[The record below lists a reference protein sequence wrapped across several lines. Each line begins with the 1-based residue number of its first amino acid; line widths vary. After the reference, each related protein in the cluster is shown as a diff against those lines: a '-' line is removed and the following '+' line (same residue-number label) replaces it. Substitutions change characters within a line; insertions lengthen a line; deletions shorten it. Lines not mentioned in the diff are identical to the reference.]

1 MASII
6 PGYNYD
12 IFVSYRQKDN
22 KYDGW
27 VTEFVDNLKKELEAT
42 FKEDLS
48 VYFDINPHD
57 GLLETHDVD
66 ASLKEKLKCLVF
78 IPVISQTY
86 CDPKAFAW
94 GHEFCA
100 FNELAKED
108 QLGRDIR
115 LGSGNVASR
124 ILPVRIHELDKED
137 KILLENELGTVLRS
151 IEFIFKSAGVN
162 RPLRAN
168 EDNPQDNL
176 NKTFYRD
183 QINKVAN
190 AVKEIITAIKRSGQD
205 DGTVSVNT
213 ELPKLRKLK
222 KLKPQFVMIA
232 ALVLIL
238 IVAGYFFIPKLFK
251 YSLTDEKSVAVL
263 PFENLSSNEQE
274 WFSDGISDIIINQLS
289 KISGLR
295 VIGRTSTLKYKDDKK
310 TIQEIGKELGVSYV
324 IEGTVQKQ
332 EDKIRVSVQMVRV
345 RNEDHVWSEFYDKEW
360 KDIFNIQT
368 DIAENIANNLETILT
383 PEERNQIEHIGT
395 DNPEAYR
402 LFKIGDFLMTRLN
415 ESDFYKAIDNY
426 QQAIALDPDFAQAYA
441 RMASAYFELTMWDVP
456 EPDITLIPRA
466 RDYAL
471 QSLKI
476 DNNLGE
482 PYFILAAIKY
492 IHEFDFSGADQD
504 FKKGMELSPDY
515 VWGRLNYANY
525 LTMMNRISESV
536 SISRQTMKLNP
547 QDPWPYLELG
557 FALAQEGRYKEAL
570 ENYNKHRE
578 LSHDPNNGNVMGCL
592 HELYTREGTFNKF
605 LSDQIDTLLGSPR
618 KDIRIVS
625 TDNLIGAGQIFA
637 DVGHR
642 AEALKILDEINRRI
656 AGGENVSHY
665 DLGFLYNEL
674 GEKDKALDLFERGY
688 NEEGFNDVYF
698 NGSFKLDDPIRSDRR
713 FKELLRK
720 MGFEY

>member
-6 PGYNYD
+6 PGYDWD
-12 IFVSYRQKDN
+12 IFISYRQKDN
-22 KYDGW
+22 KYDRW
-27 VTEFVDNLKKELEAT
+27 VTEFVDNLKRELEAT

-48 VYFDINPHD
+48 VYFDINPQD
-57 GLLETHDVD
+57 GLLETHNVG
-66 ASLKEKLKCLVF
+66 ASLKGKLKCLVF
-78 IPVISQTY
+78 IPIISQTY
-86 CDPKAFAW
+86 CDPTAFAW
-94 GHEFCA
+94 EHEFCA
-100 FNELAKED
+100 FNELAKGD
-108 QLGRDIR
+108 RLGRDIR

-137 KILLENELGTVLRS
+137 KTLLENELGTELRS
-151 IEFIFKSAGVN
+151 IEFIYKSAGVN

-168 EDNPQDNL
+168 EDNPKDNL

-205 DGTVSVNT
+205 DEAVV
-213 ELPKLRKLK
+213 EEIEMPKTGKLK
-222 KLKPQFVMIA
+222 KLKLKSGLMTLVV
-232 ALVLIL
+232 LVLIA
-238 IVAGYFFIPKLFK
+238 AGYFFIPKLFK
-251 YSLTDEKSVAVL
+251 HSLTDEKSVAVL

-274 WFSDGISDIIINQLS
+274 WFSDGITDIIITQLS

-310 TIQEIGKELGVSYV
+310 TIQEIGKELDVSYV

-383 PEERNQIEHIGT
+383 PEERDQIEHIGT
-395 DNPEAYR
+395 ENPEAYR

-456 EPDITLIPRA
+456 EPDTTLIPRA
-466 RDYAL
+466 RDYAIK
-471 QSLKI
+471 SLKI

-482 PYFILAAIKY
+482 PYFILASIKY

-515 VWGRLNYANY
+515 IWGRLIYANY
-525 LTMMNRISESV
+525 LSMMNRISESV
-536 SISRQTMKLNP
+536 SISRQTIKLNP

-557 FALAQEGRYKEAL
+557 FALAQEGRYAEAL

-578 LSHDPNNGNVMGCL
+578 LSYNPDNPNVMGCL
-592 HELYTREGTFNKF
+592 HVLYTREGIFNKF

-618 KDIRIVS
+618 KDISTVS
-625 TDNLIGAGQIFA
+625 TDNLIDAGQIFA

-642 AEALKILDEINRRI
+642 AEALNILNEINRRI
-656 AGGENVSHY
+656 AGGEHVSAY
-665 DLGFLYNEL
+665 YLGFLYNKL
-674 GEKDKALDLFERGY
+674 GEKDKALDLFEKGY

-698 NGSFKLDDPIRSDRR
+698 NGAFKQDDPIRSNKR
-713 FKELLRK
+713 FKVLLKK
-720 MGFEY
+720 MGFKY

>member
-6 PGYNYD
+6 PGYNCD

-48 VYFDINPHD
+48 VYFDINTHD
-57 GLLETHDVD
+57 GLLETHNVG
-66 ASLKEKLKCLVF
+66 ASLKGKLKCLVF
-78 IPVISQTY
+78 IPIISQTY
-86 CDPKAFAW
+86 CDPNSFAW
-94 GHEFCA
+94 EHEFCA

-108 QLGRDIR
+108 QLGRDIK

-124 ILPVRIHELDKED
+124 ILPIRIHELDRED

-151 IEFIFKSAGVN
+151 IEFIYKSAGVN

-190 AVKEIITAIKRSGQD
+190 AVKEIITAIKRSGQND
-205 DGTVSVNT
+205 EAVAAET
-213 ELPKLRKLK
+213 EIPKTGKLK
-222 KLKPQFVMIA
+222 KLKLKSV
-232 ALVLIL
+232 LVTLVVLVL

-251 YSLTDEKSVAVL
+251 HSLTDERSVAVL

-383 PEERNQIEHIGT
+383 PEERDQIEHIGT

-402 LFKIGDFLMTRLN
+402 LFKIGDFLMTRLK

-456 EPDITLIPRA
+456 EPDTTLIPRA

-504 FKKGMELSPDY
+504 FKKGIELSPDY
-515 VWGRLNYANY
+515 VWGRLTYANY

-592 HELYTREGTFNKF
+592 HVLYTREGIFNKF

-625 TDNLIGAGQIFA
+625 TDNLIDAGQIFA

-642 AEALKILDEINRRI
+642 AEALNILNEINRRI
-656 AGGENVSHY
+656 AGGENVSPYH
-665 DLGFLYNEL
+665 LGFLYNKL
-674 GEKDKALDLFERGY
+674 GEKEKALDLFERGY

-698 NGSFKLDDPIRSDRR
+698 NGSFKQDDPIRSYKR
-713 FKELLRK
+713 FKVLLRK
-720 MGFEY
+720 MGFKY

>member
-6 PGYNYD
+6 PGYNCD

-48 VYFDINPHD
+48 VYFDINTHD
-57 GLLETHDVD
+57 GLLETHNVG
-66 ASLKEKLKCLVF
+66 ASLKGKLKCLVF
-78 IPVISQTY
+78 IPIISQTY
-86 CDPKAFAW
+86 CDPNSFAW
-94 GHEFCA
+94 EHEFCA

-108 QLGRDIR
+108 QLGRDIK

-124 ILPVRIHELDKED
+124 ILPIRIHELDRED

-151 IEFIFKSAGVN
+151 IEFIYKSAGVN

-190 AVKEIITAIKRSGQD
+190 AVKEIITAIKRSGQND
-205 DGTVSVNT
+205 EAVAAET
-213 ELPKLRKLK
+213 EIPKTGKLK
-222 KLKPQFVMIA
+222 KLKLKSV
-232 ALVLIL
+232 LVTLVVLVL

-251 YSLTDEKSVAVL
+251 HSLTDEKSVAVL

-383 PEERNQIEHIGT
+383 PEERDQIEHIGT

-402 LFKIGDFLMTRLN
+402 LFKIGDFLMTRLK

-456 EPDITLIPRA
+456 EPDTTLIPRA

-504 FKKGMELSPDY
+504 FKKGIELSPDY
-515 VWGRLNYANY
+515 VWGRLTYANY

-592 HELYTREGTFNKF
+592 HVLYTREGIFNKF

-625 TDNLIGAGQIFA
+625 TDNLIDAGQIFA

-642 AEALKILDEINRRI
+642 AEALNILNEINRRI
-656 AGGENVSHY
+656 AGGENVSPYH
-665 DLGFLYNEL
+665 LGFLYNKL
-674 GEKDKALDLFERGY
+674 GEKEKALDLFERGY

-698 NGSFKLDDPIRSDRR
+698 NGSFKQDDPIRSYKR
-713 FKELLRK
+713 FKVLLRK
-720 MGFEY
+720 MGFKY